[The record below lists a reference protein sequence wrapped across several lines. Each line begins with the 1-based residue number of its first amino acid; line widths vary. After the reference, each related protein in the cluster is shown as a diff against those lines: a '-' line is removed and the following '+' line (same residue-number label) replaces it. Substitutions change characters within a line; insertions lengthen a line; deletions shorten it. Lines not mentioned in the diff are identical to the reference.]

1 MKIRKVFTGGNTA
14 NGFHSFHN
22 YIIPQNRRKLYIIK
36 GMPGGGKSS
45 LMREI
50 GQRMSAKGFSIEYHH
65 CPSDPKSIDA
75 VVIEELNICL
85 LDGTP
90 PHSMDPTYPGL
101 TDKIIDLAQ
110 FIDSERIKSKEGD
123 IKRAK
128 LNNKYAYERAFNYFK
143 AARLIHD
150 QIVNEN
156 KRNLDIKSINKESK
170 RLLEMIFS
178 KDEKEI
184 VINGFKERHLFST
197 ANTPEGYFD
206 YTNTILEWVED
217 IYFIKGEIGT
227 GKSTLLYRILEEAK
241 LRNYHVEIY
250 HNSLIPGKLESLYIK
265 ELDTIITSNN
275 HGKERAKYT
284 LNLNNFFDNSKLNK
298 EDYKIFNLLV
308 DKGIKSLSGAKE
320 NHFILEKSYRPCID
334 YLQIDKLREEI
345 YEEILAFID

>member
-1 MKIRKVFTGGNTA
+1 
-14 NGFHSFHN
+14 
-22 YIIPQNRRKLYIIK
+22 
-36 GMPGGGKSS
+36 
-45 LMREI
+45 
-50 GQRMSAKGFSIEYHH
+50 
-65 CPSDPKSIDA
+65 
-75 VVIEELNICL
+75 
-85 LDGTP
+85 
-90 PHSMDPTYPGL
+90 MDPTYPGL

-143 AARLIHD
+143 AAKIVHN
-150 QIVNEN
+150 QISIDNR
-156 KRNLDIKSINKESK
+156 KGLDIEGINKESK
-170 RLLEMIFS
+170 KLIEIIFS
-178 KDEKEI
+178 KKGRTIEA
-184 VINGFKERHLFST
+184 NGFKERHLFST

-345 YEEILAFID
+345 YKEILAFID